1 MGEDAELWIW
11 KQQMAEEDEAVVGD
25 PRKLPH
31 WCVWFVLG
39 LLIVVE
45 EAISCLINDIWF
57 CFLYLLLSAVIMQD
71 LVNLIWS
78 PK

>member
-1 MGEDAELWIW
+1 
-11 KQQMAEEDEAVVGD
+11 MAEEDEAMVGA

-45 EAISCLINDIWF
+45 EVISCLINDIWF
-57 CFLYLLLSAVIMQD
+57 CFFVFIAEYSHHTRFSQLDLVTKIDLLL
-71 LVNLIWS
+71 
-78 PK
+78 K